1 MKTMKKLITICA
13 LVLSCKASYS
23 QPGESGILVDSL
35 NRSALYM
42 EVDVPEDDVKDALDA
57 YFKKLNIEKEKG
69 KGFIIKKSL
78 PFITYK
84 RAAVDSMAGQAM
96 DYYFKVDTRK
106 QKGPDVT
113 TIYVAASSG
122 YNNFISPQATEQ
134 WNNFKKFAEFL
145 RTNYFEQH
153 RINKNIESLT
163 KDLTKANNK
172 LKDLE
177 EERQKLQNTIAEK
190 TTLLTSLQTQLTKL
204 KPQAIKQ

>member
-1 MKTMKKLITICA
+1 MKTMKKLIAIGTLLCICKFSNA
-13 LVLSCKASYS
+13 QVS
-23 QPGESGILVDSL
+23 ESGLLVDSL
-35 NRSALYM
+35 NRSALFM
-42 EVDVPEDDVKDALDA
+42 QVDVPEDDVKDALDA

-84 RAAVDSMAGQAM
+84 RAAVDSMAGQAL

-106 QKGPDVT
+106 QKGPDLT

-122 YNNFISPQATEQ
+122 YNNFISPQAADQ
-134 WNNFKKFAEFL
+134 WTNFKKFAEFL

-153 RINKNIESLT
+153 RINKNLESLT
-163 KDLTKANNK
+163 KELTKASNK

-177 EERQKLQNTIAEK
+177 EEKQKLQNTISEK
-190 TTLLTSLQTQLTKL
+190 TTLITGLQAQLSKL
-204 KPQAIKQ
+204 KPDPVKQ